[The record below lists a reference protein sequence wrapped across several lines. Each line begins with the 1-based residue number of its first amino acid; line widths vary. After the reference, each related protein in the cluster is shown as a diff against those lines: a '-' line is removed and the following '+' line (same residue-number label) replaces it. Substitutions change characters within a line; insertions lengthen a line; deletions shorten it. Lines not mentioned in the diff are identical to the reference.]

1 MSFAVATSPRRER
14 LVRFFLVGVTAAG
27 VQTALL
33 WLFITFGGFNVYASA
48 FVAIELTILFQ
59 YVLNNAWT
67 FHRSR
72 HSSVREYLVGLGKTN
87 LVRGT
92 AIPLQLGLLY
102 VLLTLGSGPEYL
114 GAGPGYAG
122 QSTEVLVANGV
133 AISVTGLYR
142 YALDAAWTWN

>member
-1 MSFAVATSPRRER
+1 MSFGVATSPRRER
-14 LVRFFLVGVTAAG
+14 LVRFFLVGCTAAS
-27 VQTALL
+27 VQLALL
-33 WLFITFGGFNVYASA
+33 WLFVDLGGVNYLVGA

-72 HSSVREYLVGLGKTN
+72 HSSMREYLVGLGKTN

-92 AIPLQLGLLY
+92 AIPLQLGILY
-102 VLLTLGSGPEYL
+102 VLVTLGTAEYL
-114 GAGPGYAG
+114 IGNA
-122 QSTEVLVANGV
+122 V
-133 AISVTGLYR
+133 AIGVTGLYR

>member
-1 MSFAVATSPRRER
+1 MSFGVATSPRRER
-14 LVRFFLVGVTAAG
+14 LVRFFLVGCTAAS
-27 VQTALL
+27 VQLALL
-33 WLFITFGGFNVYASA
+33 WLFVDFGGVNYLVGA

-72 HSSVREYLVGLGKTN
+72 HSSMREYAVGLGKTN

-92 AIPLQLGLLY
+92 AIPLQLGILY
-102 VLLTLGSGPEYL
+102 VLVTLGTAEYL
-114 GAGPGYAG
+114 VGNA
-122 QSTEVLVANGV
+122 V

>member
-1 MSFAVATSPRRER
+1 MSFGVATSPRRER
-14 LVRFFLVGVTAAG
+14 LVRFFLVGVTAASL
-27 VQTALL
+27 QLALL
-33 WLFITFGGFNVYASA
+33 WLFVDFGGINYLAGA
-48 FVAIELTILFQ
+48 FVAIEVTILFQ

-72 HSSVREYLVGLGKTN
+72 HTSMREYIVGLGKTN

-102 VLLTLGSGPEYL
+102 VLVTLGTADYL
-114 GAGPGYAG
+114 VGNA
-122 QSTEVLVANGV
+122 V
-133 AISVTGLYR
+133 AICVTGLYR

>member
-14 LVRFFLVGVTAAG
+14 LVRFFLVGCTAAT
-27 VQTALL
+27 VQLALL
-33 WLFITFGGFNVYASA
+33 WLFVDLGGVNYLAGA

-72 HSSVREYLVGLGKTN
+72 HTSMREYLVGLGKTN

-92 AIPLQLGLLY
+92 AIPLQLGILY
-102 VLLTLGSGPEYL
+102 VLVTMGTAEYL
-114 GAGPGYAG
+114 IGNA
-122 QSTEVLVANGV
+122 V
-133 AISVTGLYR
+133 AIGVTGLYR
-142 YALDAAWTWN
+142 YALDSAWTWN

>member
-14 LVRFFLVGVTAAG
+14 LLRFFLVGTTAAAI
-27 VQTALL
+27 QLLLL
-33 WLFITFGGFNVYASA
+33 WLFVDVGGVNYLVGA
-48 FVAIELTILFQ
+48 FVAIETTILFQ

-72 HSSVREYLVGLGKTN
+72 HTSRREYLVGLGKTN

-102 VLLTLGSGPEYL
+102 VLVTFGTAGYL
-114 GAGPGYAG
+114 VG
-122 QSTEVLVANGV
+122 N
-133 AISVTGLYR
+133 AIAICVTGIYR
-142 YALDAAWTWN
+142 YALDASWTWN

>member
-1 MSFAVATSPRRER
+1 MSFGVATSPRRER
-14 LVRFFLVGVTAAG
+14 LVRFFLVGCTAAS
-27 VQTALL
+27 VQLALL
-33 WLFITFGGFNVYASA
+33 WLFVDLGGVNYLVGA

-72 HSSVREYLVGLGKTN
+72 HSSMREYMVGLGKTN

-92 AIPLQLGLLY
+92 AIPLQLGILY
-102 VLLTLGSGPEYL
+102 VLVTMGTSEYL
-114 GAGPGYAG
+114 VGNA
-122 QSTEVLVANGV
+122 V
-133 AISVTGLYR
+133 AICVTGLYR

>member
-14 LVRFFLVGVTAAG
+14 LVRFFLVGVTAASL
-27 VQTALL
+27 QQALL
-33 WLFITFGGFNVYASA
+33 WLLVTLGGLNYIVGA
-48 FVAIELTILFQ
+48 FLAIETTILFQ

-72 HSSVREYLVGLGKTN
+72 HTSRREYLVGLGKTN

-102 VLLTLGSGPEYL
+102 VLVTQGT
-114 GAGPGYAG
+114 AGY
-122 QSTEVLVANGV
+122 LVANGV
-133 AISVTGLYR
+133 AIIVTGLYR
-142 YALDAAWTWN
+142 YALDASWTWN